1 MPSRSV
7 RRLALTAFFAL
18 IATGLMAPLAS
29 NAFVPDFMDLP
40 GHIGA
45 AWQARLALDEG
56 QFPLRVAPLE
66 REGRRYAQFQLY
78 GQLPYTA
85 AALLQKLALPDSPE
99 APYVALKAVV
109 WASLLM
115 GGLHMFL
122 LARYLGA
129 RDAASL
135 VAGVAYMAAPYLLVN
150 LHARGAVPEGIA
162 QGLLPVALYHL
173 LRFVA
178 GGGRGRF
185 AKATLAATAVLLTH
199 LITFTYSLA
208 AAGLLILLLSRA
220 RIVRRLAR
228 GAAVAAGTLVLCWYF
243 VAPILAL
250 RGSLGIARGAR
261 GFMAHFVWLTPIPS
275 LLSPSS
281 VPPVPTGAMNLPPS
295 IHPALGL
302 VSVAG
307 ALLAAALWLR
317 LVPAPPTRALRRFAP
332 ALLFVFALG
341 LLLAW
346 SPVDVWS
353 HLPDIFSLAQFTYRL
368 ITLTMWSGALLLA
381 LALGA
386 VLPRGHG
393 TLAGAAGCTLVLM
406 ASGPYLA
413 SAPPWKG
420 NEPFQHIRQ
429 PFFRGADGAAHYSL
443 RLDRALLARPDTLV
457 ELAPPGS
464 APFARPPELAHRL
477 RTTPSHL
484 HVGGKLPPALAASGF
499 DLTLRAGGETLAAMH
514 LEGAA
519 AGRSVPIAPPAV
531 PADAMMTLL
540 EWTATSPSGP
550 VAPADLASLRT
561 VIAPADRPFAR
572 IHAPEEAVAGH
583 ASVNVFQKRGDAFTV
598 RVTAD
603 DEALLVLPLEYYPS
617 LLDVRLDDARVPYAP
632 YATPW
637 GQVLAAIRLPPGRH
651 RVYGRFA
658 GDRAANVISLAGWIG
673 LGALAASALL
683 RRPRRAASVAG

>member
-1 MPSRSV
+1 MPSRLV
-7 RRLALTAFFAL
+7 RRLALTALFAVV
-18 IATGLMAPLAS
+18 ATGLMAPLAS

-40 GHIGA
+40 GHIAA

-66 REGRRYAQFQLY
+66 REGRRYAMFQLY

-85 AALLQKLALPDSPE
+85 AAVLQKFALPDTPE

-109 WASLLM
+109 WASLLL
-115 GGLHMFL
+115 GGLYMFQ

-150 LHARGAVPEGIA
+150 LHARGAMAEGIA
-162 QGLLPVALYHL
+162 QGLLPVALYQL

-178 GGGRGRF
+178 GGGRRRF

-199 LITFTYSLA
+199 LITFAYSLA

-220 RIVRRLAR
+220 RIVRRLLR
-228 GAAVAAGTLVLCWYF
+228 GAAVAAGTLLLCWYF

-250 RGSLGIARGAR
+250 RGSLGVASGAR

-275 LLSPSS
+275 LLAPSS
-281 VPPVPTGAMNLPPS
+281 VPPVPTGAMGLHPF

-332 ALLFVFALG
+332 SLLLVFALG

-353 HLPDIFSLAQFTYRL
+353 HLPDIFSLAQFTYRQ

-406 ASGPYLA
+406 ASGPYLT
-413 SAPPWKG
+413 SALPWKG
-420 NEPFQHIRQ
+420 HEPFQHIRR
-429 PFFRGADGAAHYSL
+429 PTYRDTDGAAPYSL

-457 ELAPPGS
+457 ELVPPGS
-464 APFARPPELAHRL
+464 APFEQTMELLRRL
-477 RTTPSHL
+477 QATPSRL
-484 HVGGKLPPALAASGF
+484 HVGGKLSPALAASGV
-499 DLTLRAGGETLAAMH
+499 DLTLRADGETLAAMH
-514 LEGAA
+514 LDGAA
-519 AGRSVPIAPPAV
+519 AGRSVPITPPASL
-531 PADAMMTLL
+531 PDRLATRL
-540 EWTATSPSGP
+540 EWAALSPAGP
-550 VAPADLASLRT
+550 VAAADLASLRA
-561 VIAPADRPFAR
+561 VIAPADRPFGR
-572 IHAPEEAVAGH
+572 VHAPDEAAPGH
-583 ASVNVFQKRGDAFTV
+583 ASVNVFQRRGDAFTL
-598 RVTAD
+598 RATAD
-603 DEALLVLPLEYYPS
+603 DEALLLLPLEYYPS
-617 LLDVRLDDARVPYAP
+617 LLDVRLDDARVPYSP
-632 YATPW
+632 YATPA
-637 GQVLAAIRLPPGRH
+637 GEVLAAIRLPPGKH
-651 RVYGRFA
+651 RAYARFS
-658 GDRAANVISLAGWIG
+658 GHRAANAISLAGWFG
-673 LGALAASALL
+673 LGALAASTFV
-683 RRPRRAASVAG
+683 RRRRGAS